1 MTPSILGP
9 APIVDFDGTLT
20 RLPVDWDALRAQLQ
34 VDRISRLWQEDGTE
48 AWSIVR
54 KAEVE
59 AAQHATPLEPMR
71 AHLENSSTFAVL
83 TANSEDAVASFLR
96 RFTAVESRV
105 AAIVGR
111 ETLAGPKR
119 DFEVFKRG
127 FTRCVTATA
136 SSRTDG
142 QVVYAGD
149 ADWELEFARRLGAEV
164 VDARG
169 LDAGS

>member
-20 RLPVDWDALRAQLQ
+20 RLPVDWAEVRAQLQ
-34 VDRISRLWQEDGTE
+34 VDRISQLWQAAGSE
-48 AWSIVR
+48 AWSVVR

-59 AAQHATPLEPMR
+59 AALHAPPLEPMR
-71 AHLENSSTFAVL
+71 AHLEDSSTFAVL

-96 RFTAVESRV
+96 CFTTLGSRV

-119 DFEVFKRG
+119 DFEVFRRG

-142 QVVYAGD
+142 RVVYAGD

-169 LDAGS
+169 LNAGS

>member
-1 MTPSILGP
+1 VTSSILGP

-34 VDRISRLWQEDGTE
+34 VDRISRLWQGDGTE

-59 AAQHATPLEPMR
+59 ATQHATPLEPMR
-71 AHLENSSTFAVL
+71 ACLEDSSTFAVL

-96 RFTAVESRV
+96 RFPALGSRV
-105 AAIVGR
+105 TAIVGR

-119 DFEVFKRG
+119 DYEVFRRG

-136 SSRTDG
+136 SARSDG
-142 QVVYAGD
+142 RIVYAGD
-149 ADWELEFARRLGAEV
+149 ADWELGYARRLGAEV
-164 VDARG
+164 VDARA
-169 LDAGS
+169 LNAGS